1 MRPGA
6 LAAVAVVSA
15 LLGGASVL
23 LLGKATGWID
33 DEPAEQTILVPS
45 PNGGTPASE
54 ELVEEDA
61 AAPLTG
67 NGFDASEL
75 YAKRANGVVT
85 VYALFDGHGQET
97 DAGAAQ
103 GSGFVVSDDGYVLTN
118 SHVITTAGEGD
129 PSVEPEAA
137 ETVYVQYRDE
147 ERVPATIVGW
157 DVYDDVG
164 LLKVDPR
171 DHPVNPV
178 PLGDSGRVVVGEP
191 VAAIGSPFGNDSSLS
206 VGVVAATER
215 SIGSLTSR
223 YNLVDAIHTDAPI
236 NRGNSGGPMFNAR
249 GEVIGINA
257 QIRSESGT
265 AEGVGFAVPINA
277 AKRSMTQLIETG
289 RVRYAWLGVTTQTVT
304 PRLAAQFDFAAER
317 GAAIQEVV
325 EGSPAARAGLRGGD
339 DPREWQ
345 GIRFRPG
352 GDLVVAVDGRPV
364 ETAEDVVRAITQR
377 SVPGQRRLLTVV
389 RDGERLEIAV
399 VLGERPATPPAVGG

>member
-1 MRPGA
+1 
-6 LAAVAVVSA
+6 VVSA
-15 LLGGASVL
+15 LLGGTTVL

-33 DEPAEQTILVPS
+33 DEPAAQTVLAPS
-45 PNGGTPASE
+45 PDGGTPASD
-54 ELVEEDA
+54 ELLEEDA
-61 AAPLTG
+61 ATPLTG
-67 NGFDASEL
+67 NGFDASEI

-85 VYALFDGHGQET
+85 VFALFEGHGQES

-171 DHPVNPV
+171 DHPVSPV

-223 YNLVDAIHTDAPI
+223 YNLVDAIQTDAPI

-249 GEVIGINA
+249 GEVVGINA

-277 AKRSMTQLIETG
+277 AKRSMAQLIESG

-304 PRLAAQFDFAAER
+304 PRLAAHFDFAAEQ

-325 EGSPAARAGLRGGD
+325 DGSPAASAGLRGGED
-339 DPREWQ
+339 EQEWQ
-345 GIRFRPG
+345 GQSVRPG
-352 GDLVVAVDGRPV
+352 GDVVVAVDGRPV
-364 ETAEDVVRAITQR
+364 KTAEDVVRAITQQ
-377 SVPGQRRLLTVV
+377 SVPGQRRRLTVV
-389 RDGERLEIAV
+389 RDGERLEIVV
-399 VLGERPATPPAVGG
+399 VLGERPETPPAVGG